1 MRKLNFAMAAAAAVI
16 ALAALGPLSAPAAAG
31 DFGVYGSYWDTKD
44 AGQGYGGGIK
54 VGWSIVEL
62 RATYFND
69 ITANE
74 PTILTPGQFDNGGRK
89 FKIHAA
95 PLEAGLKFNLAHDA
109 PVIPYLGGGAA
120 YYLLSTN
127 RGKIKDEAGW
137 YAVAG
142 LDIPTHSAVS
152 INVEGIYRGVKATVT
167 DFENADL
174 SDKADLKLDGFGVNA
189 GVVWKF

>member
-1 MRKLNFAMAAAAAVI
+1 LAV
-16 ALAALGPLSAPAAAG
+16 AALGLLAVPAAAS

-54 VGWSIVEL
+54 VGWNIVEL

-74 PTILTPGQFDNGGRK
+74 PTIFTPGQFNNEGNK

-95 PLEAGLKFNLAHDA
+95 PLEAGLKFNLVRDRAA
-109 PVIPYLGGGAA
+109 NPYVGGGAA

-142 LDIPTHSAVS
+142 LDIPTRAGFG

-167 DFENADL
+167 NFENADL
-174 SDKADLKLDGFGVNA
+174 SDKVNLKLDGLGINA
-189 GVVWKF
+189 GLVWKF

>member
-1 MRKLNFAMAAAAAVI
+1 MKKLLLVTAML
-16 ALAALGPLSAPAAAG
+16 ALLGAPAFAT
-31 DFGVYGSYWDTKD
+31 DFGLYGAYTDTKD
-44 AGQGYGGGIK
+44 AGQGYGGGAKLGFGIF
-54 VGWSIVEL
+54 EL

-74 PTILTPGQFDNGGRK
+74 PTIFTPGQLDNGGRK
-89 FKIHAA
+89 FKIHSA
-95 PLEAGLKFNLAHDA
+95 PLEAGLKFNFVRDQA
-109 PVIPYLGGGAA
+109 VNPYVGGGAA

-142 LDIPTHSAVS
+142 LDIPTRSGFG

-167 DFENADL
+167 DFETADL
-174 SDKADLKLDGFGVNA
+174 NSKVNLKLDGFGVNA

>member
-1 MRKLNFAMAAAAAVI
+1 MRKLLSTVAVLGL
-16 ALAALGPLSAPAAAG
+16 LAVPAAASE
-31 DFGVYGSYWDTKD
+31 FGVQGAYWNTKD

-74 PTILTPGQFDNGGRK
+74 PTIFTPGQFDNGGRK

-95 PLEAGLKFNLAHDA
+95 PLEAGLKFNLGHDL
-109 PVIPYLGGGAA
+109 PVTPYLGGGAA

-137 YAVAG
+137 YAVG
-142 LDIPTHSAVS
+142 GVDIPTHAGFGV
-152 INVEGIYRGVKATVT
+152 NVEGIYRGVKATVT
-167 DFENADL
+167 DFETANL
-174 SDKADLKLDGFGVNA
+174 SSKANLKLDGFGVNA
-189 GVVWKF
+189 GLVWKF

>member
-1 MRKLNFAMAAAAAVI
+1 MRRLLYAV
-16 ALAALGPLSAPAAAG
+16 AVLGLLAAPAAATE
-31 DFGVYGSYWDTKD
+31 FGVQGSYWNTKD

-54 VGWSIVEL
+54 VGWSIIEL

-74 PTILTPGQFDNGGRK
+74 PTLFTPGQFDNGGQK

-95 PLEAGLKFNLAHDA
+95 PLEAGLKFNLTRDTA
-109 PVIPYLGGGAA
+109 VNPYVGGGAA

-142 LDIPTHSAVS
+142 LDIPTHAGFGV
-152 INVEGIYRGVKATVT
+152 NVEGIYRGVKATVT
-167 DFENADL
+167 NFEEADL
-174 SDKADLKLDGFGVNA
+174 SNRANLKLDGFGVNA
-189 GVVWKF
+189 GLVWHF